1 MVIGLLAFVFYFI
14 YDLNEITLQ
23 NKIFQKFFFFFTL
36 ILVLGTFWMGFACDA
51 LNWIWLVPAIFFFGL
66 LIYTLFFALPFEATY
81 VDPAIGRKVYSGG
94 IYGVCRHPG
103 FWWLLFA
110 YVCLG
115 MACGSEMM
123 RFGLFCSFLNL
134 LYIGFQDM
142 VIFPRI
148 FVDYGDY
155 KRKVP
160 FLIPRRKHNAIS
172 R

>member
-1 MVIGLLAFVFYFI
+1 MVIGLLAFVLYFI

-23 NKIFQKFFFFFTL
+23 NKIFQKFFFLGTL
-36 ILVLGTFWMGFACDA
+36 ILVLGTFWMGFCSDSFV
-51 LNWIWLVPAIFFFGL
+51 WIWLVPALLFFGL

>member
-1 MVIGLLAFVFYFI
+1 MVIGLLAFVLYFI

-23 NKIFQKFFFFFTL
+23 NKIFQKFFFLSTL
-36 ILVLGTFWMGFACDA
+36 ILALGTFWMGFTCDA

>member
-23 NKIFQKFFFFFTL
+23 NKILQKFFFLGTL

>member
-23 NKIFQKFFFFFTL
+23 NKILQKFFFLGTL
-36 ILVLGTFWMGFACDA
+36 ILALGTFWMEFACDA

-94 IYGVCRHPG
+94 IYGACRHPG

-160 FLIPRRKHNAIS
+160 FLIPWRKHNAIS

>member
-1 MVIGLLAFVFYFI
+1 MVIGLLAFVLYFI

-23 NKIFQKFFFFFTL
+23 NKILQKFFFLGTL
-36 ILVLGTFWMGFACDA
+36 ILSLGTLWMGFCSEAFV
-51 LNWIWLVPAIFFFGL
+51 WIWLVPAIFFFGL

>member
-1 MVIGLLAFVFYFI
+1 MQKTSEPVVNANDITRIAGGASI
-14 YDLNEITLQ
+14 KGDLSSPTDIRIDGNID
-23 NKIFQKFFFFFTL
+23 
-36 ILVLGTFWMGFACDA
+36 G
-51 LNWIWLVPAIFFFGL
+51 
-66 LIYTLFFALPFEATY
+66 
-81 VDPAIGRKVYSGG
+81 KVYSGG
-94 IYGVCRHPG
+94 LYGLCRHPG

>member
-1 MVIGLLAFVFYFI
+1 MVIGLLAFVFYLI

-23 NKIFQKFFFFFTL
+23 NKILQKFFFLGTL
-36 ILVLGTFWMGFACDA
+36 ILCLGTLWMGFCSEAFV
-51 LNWIWLVPAIFFFGL
+51 WIWLVPAIFFFGL

-94 IYGVCRHPG
+94 LYGLCRHPG

-155 KRKVP
+155 QRKVP
-160 FLIPRRKHNAIS
+160 FLIPRRKRHAIS

>member
-23 NKIFQKFFFFFTL
+23 NKILQKFFFLGTL
-36 ILVLGTFWMGFACDA
+36 ILGLGTLWTGFCSDSFV
-51 LNWIWLVPAIFFFGL
+51 WIWFVPALLFFGL

-81 VDPAIGRKVYSGG
+81 VDPVAGRKVYSGG
-94 IYGVCRHPG
+94 LYGLCRHPG

-110 YVCLG
+110 YLCLG
-115 MACGSEMM
+115 MACGPRMM

-155 KRKVP
+155 QRKVP
-160 FLIPRRKHNAIS
+160 FLIPRRKRHAIS

>member
-1 MVIGLLAFVFYFI
+1 
-14 YDLNEITLQ
+14 
-23 NKIFQKFFFFFTL
+23 
-36 ILVLGTFWMGFACDA
+36 
-51 LNWIWLVPAIFFFGL
+51 
-66 LIYTLFFALPFEATY
+66 
-81 VDPAIGRKVYSGG
+81 
-94 IYGVCRHPG
+94 
-103 FWWLLFA
+103 
-110 YVCLG
+110 G

>member
-23 NKIFQKFFFFFTL
+23 NKILQKFFFLGTL
-36 ILVLGTFWMGFACDA
+36 ILSLGTLWMGFCSEAFV
-51 LNWIWLVPAIFFFGL
+51 WIWLVPAIFFFGL

-110 YVCLG
+110 YICLG

-160 FLIPRRKHNAIS
+160 FLIPRRKRNAIS